1 MTRPEPTIYGNCE
14 GWNFIVGKKP
24 EANSLK
30 IPISLSLRTSN
41 RDFMHNLFTILHRVA
56 LDNLWVICESTVNN
70 HECHEIENVGCPVI
84 SKRYE
89 SSVPF

>member
-30 IPISLSLRTSN
+30 IAISLSLRASN
-41 RDFMHNLFTILHRVA
+41 RNLIHNLFTILHCLA
-56 LDNLWVICESTVNN
+56 LDNLWAICGSTV
-70 HECHEIENVGCPVI
+70 HKPYCKEIAEVSQFDMPECYKKCLL
-84 SKRYE
+84 
-89 SSVPF
+89 F